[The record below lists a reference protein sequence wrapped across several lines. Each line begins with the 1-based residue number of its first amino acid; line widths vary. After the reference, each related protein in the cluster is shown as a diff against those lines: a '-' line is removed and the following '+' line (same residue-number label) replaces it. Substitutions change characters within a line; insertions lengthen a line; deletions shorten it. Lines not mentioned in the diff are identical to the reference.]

1 MAPVIGELAFFFGI
15 VQPMLVKARPDGD
28 VQLLLLTRE
37 DANALF
43 NSYPEQVGSAALA
56 CANFIAPS
64 VPIRVDQAVMPTPL
78 LLPSDESVLFA
89 ANHHQRQY
97 IAQLWP

>member
-43 NSYPEQVGSAALA
+43 SSYPEQVDSA
-56 CANFIAPS
+56 S
-64 VPIRVDQAVMPTPL
+64 QAYST
-78 LLPSDESVLFA
+78 
-89 ANHHQRQY
+89 
-97 IAQLWP
+97 